1 MHTTFQNI
9 NVAWRDGEL
18 LSGEVVSMY
27 MEAITPENFLD
38 ALELIPDEFY
48 DDFIEFGHWVCTT
61 PNEQQEYF
69 RAEEGIQPYKFH
81 PELRTL
87 LGKYLGYVFEE

>member
-61 PNEQQEYF
+61 PN
-69 RAEEGIQPYKFH
+69 
-81 PELRTL
+81 
-87 LGKYLGYVFEE
+87 

>member
-1 MHTTFQNI
+1 MYKSFQEI
-9 NVAWRDGEL
+9 NEDWRNGAL
-18 LSGEVVSMY
+18 IFGEVVSMY
-27 MEAITPENFLD
+27 MEAITPENFVE

-48 DDFIEFGHWVCTT
+48 DEFIDFGHWVCTT
-61 PNEQQEYF
+61 PDEQLLFIAAEY
-69 RAEEGIQPYKFH
+69 PTNKYKFH